1 MDHTSRT
8 TAAFRPLRGYAWRVL
23 GPREFAINVAIN
35 TPIAYLVYRHA
46 ERVPLVGWLSLL
58 VVCGPMSFLLPLL
71 TTFFGYMNG
80 VLARSR
86 RLAGEDWPPQTR
98 WRREAWTAGLRAAA
112 LLGPACLLALAALDR
127 LLPGVTLSPGAAVA
141 TVGLYG
147 GILGWI
153 LHARAVLRAGRL
165 GAPQRSSQREIAF
178 GSRAEGPGSSNG
190 SQRMPILVTQQV
202 SKTYGSAEP
211 RVEALRQ
218 VDLEVA
224 AGELV
229 AIVGPSGSGKSTLLH
244 LLGGLDFPTAGRV
257 LIEGSDLC
265 QLDDDQRTIFRRQ
278 RIGFVFQRFNLLPN
292 LTAVQNVALP
302 LMLDRVPAAERMQ
315 RARQMLALVGLTP
328 RENSYPKT
336 MSGGEQQRVAIAR
349 ALVTSPALILA
360 DEPTG
365 MLDSGNSRH
374 ISGLLRALVTEQ
386 SQTVVIVTHDDG
398 VAALADRRIRVLD
411 GRVTEI
417 TATGC

>member
-1 MDHTSRT
+1 
-8 TAAFRPLRGYAWRVL
+8 
-23 GPREFAINVAIN
+23 
-35 TPIAYLVYRHA
+35 
-46 ERVPLVGWLSLL
+46 
-58 VVCGPMSFLLPLL
+58 
-71 TTFFGYMNG
+71 
-80 VLARSR
+80 
-86 RLAGEDWPPQTR
+86 
-98 WRREAWTAGLRAAA
+98 
-112 LLGPACLLALAALDR
+112 
-127 LLPGVTLSPGAAVA
+127 
-141 TVGLYG
+141 
-147 GILGWI
+147 
-153 LHARAVLRAGRL
+153 
-165 GAPQRSSQREIAF
+165 
-178 GSRAEGPGSSNG
+178 
-190 SQRMPILVTQQV
+190 MPILVTQQV

-302 LMLDRVPAAERMQ
+302 LMLDRVPAAERIQ